1 MVDKTGIEEA
11 IKCILLERLRIPQS
25 VVNDLGP
32 TTPLLGRGLGLD
44 SIEATTLITSLEQVF
59 SVEFSDEE
67 LDPELFASLQ
77 ELVQAVAKKLAD
89 DGR

>member
-1 MVDKTGIEEA
+1 VVDKTDIEEA
-11 IKCILLERLRIPQS
+11 IERILLERLRIPQS

-44 SIEATTLITSLEQVF
+44 SIEATTLIASLEQVF

-77 ELVQAVAKKLAD
+77 RLMEAVTEKLA
-89 DGR
+89 GRRQ